1 MVVSGDDN
9 GGGGALEARVS
20 QRLNA
25 RRQRQG
31 KKGEEGERPLNRFT
45 MVKTWPTKAV

>member
-1 MVVSGDDN
+1 MM
-9 GGGGALEARVS
+9 AAAKARVL

-31 KKGEEGERPLNRFT
+31 EKEEEEEEERPLNRFT
-45 MVKTWPTKAV
+45 VVKTRPTRPV

>member
-1 MVVSGDDN
+1 MDI
-9 GGGGALEARVS
+9 RVL

-31 KKGEEGERPLNRFT
+31 KKREEEEERPLNRFAT
-45 MVKTWPTKAV
+45 VKTRPTRPS